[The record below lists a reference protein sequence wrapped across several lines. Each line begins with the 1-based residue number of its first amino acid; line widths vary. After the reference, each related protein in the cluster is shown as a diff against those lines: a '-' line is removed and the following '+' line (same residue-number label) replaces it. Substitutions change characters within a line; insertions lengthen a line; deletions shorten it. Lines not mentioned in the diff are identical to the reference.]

1 MKHEMK
7 ESLPKSWDKTK
18 RVYEISYPSGKKE
31 IWKDIT
37 ARECLTKYENMDPF
51 GNGLKLREIEG
62 KELQLLKVI
71 ETGKNYFHIIQ
82 IFLIYRIP
90 LVLNIIPKNE

>member
-18 RVYEISYPSGKKE
+18 RVYEITYPSGKRE
-31 IWKDIT
+31 IWKNIT

-62 KELQLLKVI
+62 KELHLLNVMENRK
-71 ETGKNYFHIIQ
+71 K
-82 IFLIYRIP
+82 
-90 LVLNIIPKNE
+90 